1 MRDSWEAINHRW
13 SSWVTNYGSS
23 QQLEL
28 LRHIGFESPS
38 QEQLAYVLAA
48 LLGLAAL
55 VGALWARWRQPPDQ
69 VWRRLHR
76 LLLRNLA
83 ASGLPTSAHQSPRA
97 LAQALGQA
105 FGDAAQPM
113 CDWLLRLE
121 RARYQAGA
129 STGALSA
136 LEREFK
142 RLAWSTLLAQ
152 KPR

>member
-1 MRDSWEAINHRW
+1 MRGWTLRVEAVRAPVH
-13 SSWVTNYGSS
+13 
-23 QQLEL
+23 QQDFLSGG
-28 LRHIGFESPS
+28 LRDPHAFTET
-38 QEQLAYVLAA
+38 LARV
-48 LLGLAAL
+48 AAL

-76 LLLRNLA
+76 LLLRKLA
-83 ASGLPTSAHQSPRA
+83 ASGLPASAHQSPRA

-142 RLAWSTLLAQ
+142 RLAWSTLLAP